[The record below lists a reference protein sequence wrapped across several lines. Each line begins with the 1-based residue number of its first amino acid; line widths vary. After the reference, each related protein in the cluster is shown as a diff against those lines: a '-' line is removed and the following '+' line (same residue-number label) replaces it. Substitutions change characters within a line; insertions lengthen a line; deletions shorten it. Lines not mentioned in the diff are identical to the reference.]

1 MHGGPGRGA
10 TLGAEM
16 LNTVAQ
22 RAGAEFHMAVC
33 LLGEK
38 VTARE
43 GINREDLI
51 NNQMSRAVHRFT
63 GSHWDV

>member
-1 MHGGPGRGA
+1 MPPQSYATGPHSSAALTAAIGMHGGPGRGA

-33 LLGEK
+33 LLGGK
-38 VTARE
+38 
-43 GINREDLI
+43 GY
-51 NNQMSRAVHRFT
+51 
-63 GSHWDV
+63 